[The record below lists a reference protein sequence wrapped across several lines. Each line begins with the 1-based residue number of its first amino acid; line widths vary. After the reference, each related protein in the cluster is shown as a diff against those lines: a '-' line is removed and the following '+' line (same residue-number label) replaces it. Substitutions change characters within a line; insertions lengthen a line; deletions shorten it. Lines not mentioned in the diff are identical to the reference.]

1 MPLSLRFSN
10 DFNTLKQRF
19 LTTPF
24 VLPMVSIKLKDG
36 SQCEAGMQLLRQ
48 MILARAFPDLT
59 PAQRLTKIGEIF
71 DHKETLDYLC
81 LMSGGHVRE
90 LLRLLNDS
98 LKKQKGLPIS
108 RDTLEMV
115 ITIYRNDQRLGVD
128 QYEWQLLR
136 TVSQE
141 KKVAGD
147 QEYQTL
153 IRSMFV
159 YEYHHSEDSESWFDV
174 NPLLATAKELQS

>member
-1 MPLSLRFSN
+1 
-10 DFNTLKQRF
+10 
-19 LTTPF
+19 
-24 VLPMVSIKLKDG
+24 
-36 SQCEAGMQLLRQ
+36 
-48 MILARAFPDLT
+48 
-59 PAQRLTKIGEIF
+59 
-71 DHKETLDYLC
+71 
-81 LMSGGHVRE
+81 
-90 LLRLLNDS
+90 
-98 LKKQKGLPIS
+98 
-108 RDTLEMV
+108 MV